1 MSKLRSMNVVFAF
14 LGLAFTVLPAFPQ
27 GNENAG
33 CKNGEFIGS
42 YTHLDAFSDIW
53 GDGSNVEHQLIE
65 QLSPHSDGTVTEE
78 LTGAQDIMLSVG
90 LSYPK
95 GAE

>member
-1 MSKLRSMNVVFAF
+1 MSELRSVNVVVAF
-14 LGLAFTVLPAFPQ
+14 LGLSEFTVLPAFPQ
-27 GNENAG
+27 GNNAG

-42 YTHLDAFSDIW
+42 YTHLNTFSDIW
-53 GDGSNVEHQLIE
+53 GDGSNVEHHLIE
-65 QLSPHSDGTVTEE
+65 QLSLHSDGIVTEE
-78 LTGAQDIMLSVG
+78 FTGDQDTTLSFG